1 MSGRLLKGVFHP
13 SLATCHTKLPNP
25 YRPTNP
31 SGYGLRWRLSLDQDP
46 TTPTAQV
53 GPGWGTQMHAM
64 RPQLR
69 TKGPIKSLPESRVK
83 YPKPEEAGGRLKACS
98 NLSCPPSPWMHE
110 ERTDREEAE
119 GCKRGKARRLQGGAE
134 GRTIHARATCGSSL
148 PSPPPILN

>member
-13 SLATCHTKLPNP
+13 SLATCHTNLPNP

-64 RPQLR
+64 RPQLW

-83 YPKPEEAGGRLKACS
+83 YPKPEEAGGEAQGVFQPL
-98 NLSCPPSPWMHE
+98 LPPFPVDAM
-110 ERTDREEAE
+110 
-119 GCKRGKARRLQGGAE
+119 KNGKEQ
-134 GRTIHARATCGSSL
+134 
-148 PSPPPILN
+148 